1 VSDDCKPKKGN
12 ASAAGGGGAYFLAF
26 VGALVYF
33 LQTAS
38 GFWDGVW
45 GVAQALFWPAS
56 LVYYVLDYI
65 GA

>member
-1 VSDDCKPKKGN
+1 MTENGKSKKGN
-12 ASAAGGGGAYFLAF
+12 AGAAGGGGAYFLAF
-26 VGALVYF
+26 IGALVYF
-33 LQTAS
+33 LQSAS